1 MVTRIGNGGNDTLVG
16 TDGDDALYGRGGA
29 DLLKGLA
36 GNDGLYGQGGDDT
49 LAGGPG
55 DDRLDGGAGHD
66 IADYRDQAA
75 YPGDSEYG
83 IDVDFAGHK
92 VVTGDGQDTLV
103 GIERVD
109 GSAFN
114 DHMLG
119 GPDADTA
126 YGNQGNDDLQGRG
139 GDDYLV
145 GGLGAD
151 VLYGD
156 AGTRTPGDDQLF
168 GGDGGDQLH
177 GNEGND
183 VLIGG
188 KGDDSLEGG
197 AGDDVLIGGPGRDH
211 FAFEDEFYHSG
222 QDHVNGTQTIA
233 DFVRGQDDIGF
244 FVGDPQDGPSISF
257 HELDSNGNGVLDAGD
272 KYVSIR
278 DASYDGHAARST
290 VVDVSAFAGHK
301 EVLVVY
307 GVTGLTGADFGE
319 PSGGAQADADHHVA
333 PTHPHEHAIA

>member
-1 MVTRIGNGGNDTLVG
+1 MVTKIGNNGNNTLTG
-16 TDGDDALYGRGGA
+16 TDGDDALFGRGGN

-36 GNDGLYGQGGDDT
+36 GDDALHGQAGNDT

-55 DDRLDGGAGHD
+55 SDNLDGGAGYD

-75 YPGDSEYG
+75 SSGDPDYG
-83 IDVDFAGHK
+83 IDVDFANHR
-92 VVTGDGQDTLV
+92 VVTSDGQDSLV

-119 GPDADTA
+119 GPADDTA

-139 GDDYLV
+139 GNDYLV

-183 VLIGG
+183 VLTGG
-188 KGDDSLEGG
+188 KGNDFLEGG
-197 AGDDVLIGGPGRDH
+197 AGNDFLIGGPGHDH

-222 QDHVNGTQTIA
+222 QDHVNGTQTIT

-244 FVGDPQDGPSISF
+244 FVGDPQDGPSLGF
-257 HELDSNGNGVLDAGD
+257 HELDSNGNGVLDAHD

-278 DASYDGHAARST
+278 NVSYDGHAERST
-290 VVDVSAFAGHK
+290 VVDVSSFAGHK

-307 GVTGLTGADFGE
+307 GVTGLTGKDFGE
-319 PSGGAQADADHHVA
+319 PSGNAQADAAHDFA
-333 PTHPHEHAIA
+333 AIHPHEHAIA